1 MGEQPV
7 RRVLLYGE
15 LPRGP
20 DGARS
25 GRGPAP
31 PGDAPGRPDLA
42 PAAARPREAVLRVHG
57 VLGLPHVGAVPGDL
71 VREPAGGDLF
81 HLLPPHRPMEAGG
94 RGGVLPGARDSVRRP
109 AGGEAEEVSA
119 HPARVRRD
127 EPRRHLAGALSR
139 DRAVDQRR
147 SGPGARRPGGRRH
160 PAVRRT
166 VSARDRLG
174 PGALP
179 DDFAPSRRRYAGA
192 GATLIGNDVESRD
205 WVMGEWARPP
215 RRTA

>member
-57 VLGLPHVGAVPGDL
+57 VLGLPDVGAVPCHL
-71 VREPAGGDLF
+71 VREPAGRDVF
-81 HLLPPHRPMEAGG
+81 HLLPPDRAVEAGG
-94 RGGVLPGARDSVRRP
+94 RGGVLLCARDPRRRP
-109 AGGEAEEVSA
+109 A
-119 HPARVRRD
+119 
-127 EPRRHLAGALSR
+127 
-139 DRAVDQRR
+139 
-147 SGPGARRPGGRRH
+147 
-160 PAVRRT
+160 
-166 VSARDRLG
+166 
-174 PGALP
+174 
-179 DDFAPSRRRYAGA
+179 RRRGRA
-192 GATLIGNDVESRD
+192 L
-205 WVMGEWARPP
+205 
-215 RRTA
+215 TAPT